1 VARIRALLLSSA
13 LAATFLAAQ
22 HKAPPPKTQEPPEE
36 DEALI
41 PKKEYTFNP
50 LQAEKELKVGNFYFK
65 KGSYNAAAGRFREA
79 LKWNSGM
86 AEAYYRLGEA
96 EEKLKDTK
104 SANAAW
110 AKFVELAPNDK
121 RTPEVRK
128 KLAGKP

>member
-13 LAATFLAAQ
+13 LAVSVLAAQ
-22 HKAPPPKTQEPPEE
+22 QKAPPKTQEPPEE

-41 PKKEYTFNP
+41 PKKEYAFNP
-50 LQAEKELKVGNFYFK
+50 LQAEKELKVGNFYFT

-79 LKWNSGM
+79 LKWNPGM

-104 SANAAW
+104 AANAAW
-110 AKFVELAPNDK
+110 TKFVELAPNDK

-128 KLAGKP
+128 KLASKP